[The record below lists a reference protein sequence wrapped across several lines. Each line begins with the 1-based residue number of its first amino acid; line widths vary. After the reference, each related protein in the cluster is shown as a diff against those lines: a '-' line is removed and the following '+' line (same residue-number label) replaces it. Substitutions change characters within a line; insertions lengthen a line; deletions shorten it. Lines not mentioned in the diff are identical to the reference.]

1 MYFVSLFLYFSRI
14 FKFTMEIIWSK
25 KAQYNFDNIQNY
37 LEQFWSPHIAQ
48 KFIKDVLHII
58 TLLQNNPMLGKY
70 DPKLKCRSIIISKNI
85 TLYYELTDDYIE
97 LISFYNNRQKP
108 INFI

>member
-1 MYFVSLFLYFSRI
+1 M
-14 FKFTMEIIWSK
+14 MIIWSK
-25 KAQYNFDNIQNY
+25 KAEYNFDNIQNY
-37 LEQFWSPHIAQ
+37 LEQFWSPLIAQ
-48 KFIKDVLHII
+48 KFIKDVLHVI

-70 DPKLKCRSIIISKNI
+70 NPKLKCRSMIISKNI
-85 TLYYELTDDYIE
+85 TLHYEITDDYIE

>member
-1 MYFVSLFLYFSRI
+1 M
-14 FKFTMEIIWSK
+14 KIIWSK

-37 LEQFWSPHIAQ
+37 LEQFWSPLIAQ
-48 KFIKDVLHII
+48 KFIKDVLRII
-58 TLLQNNPMLGKY
+58 TLLENNPYLGKY
-70 DPKLKCRSIIISKNI
+70 DPKLKCRVMIISKNV
-85 TLYYELTDDYIE
+85 TLHYETTEDYIE

>member
-1 MYFVSLFLYFSRI
+1 M
-14 FKFTMEIIWSK
+14 KIIWSK
-25 KAQYNFDNIQNY
+25 KAEYNFDNIQNY
-37 LEQFWSPHIAQ
+37 LEQFWSPDIAQ

-58 TLLQNNPMLGKY
+58 TLLQNNPLLGKY
-70 DPKLKCRSIIISKNI
+70 NPRLKCRSMTISKNV
-85 TLYYELTDDYIE
+85 TLYYDIKDDYIK